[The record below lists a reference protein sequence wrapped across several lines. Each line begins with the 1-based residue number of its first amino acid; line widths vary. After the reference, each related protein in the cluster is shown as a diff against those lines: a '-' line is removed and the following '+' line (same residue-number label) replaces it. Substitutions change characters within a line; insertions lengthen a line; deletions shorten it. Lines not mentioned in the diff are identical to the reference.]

1 MHKFSQIGNKNN
13 GYQKTASIVLNWII
27 NWSWNSKGSEINW
40 RKLLPE
46 VKYGKKLV
54 CPCGEEYVL
63 TTSPNSGINRA
74 RHGPLMNTY

>member
-46 VKYGKKLV
+46 VKYGK
-54 CPCGEEYVL
+54 
-63 TTSPNSGINRA
+63 N
-74 RHGPLMNTY
+74 